1 MEADNVKA
9 HESSGG
15 VVLDRLFPAA
25 QRTGPAGGAI
35 TGCTNDWR
43 QVRPGDAYVATLE
56 NDADGHDF
64 VTQAVKRGAAA
75 LIVDR
80 PVPVFSTPVYVVED
94 SRVAYGELC
103 HELADNPSQRLR
115 VIGVLGTQGK
125 STVIALLESIF
136 TEAGCDVGVLS
147 SLKSYDGMS
156 CGAGVGESLAPAALA
171 SRLARMEAAGCTHA
185 LVEMSSVDLS
195 QHKLAGI
202 ELDAVCGTVVD
213 SARLDLHQTAQNY
226 RDHLRRAFDYL
237 SESGLAVLNADDAVS
252 CRWLS
257 TLDAPSL
264 TYGFGDQAQ
273 ITADILERNAC
284 ETVFVLAA
292 GCESA
297 AVRTTIVGDHHV
309 LNCLAAATVAL
320 AAGVDL
326 PTIAAG
332 IEKVQTLPARMER
345 VDCGQDFAVY
355 VDAADTPCSLRA
367 ALRTA
372 RQLSRGR
379 VICVLGAGAPRTD
392 AEGAA
397 VRSVVRKMADVV
409 IVADALADCRVER
422 VVRRVGEAGG
432 STTEHVVADRGAAI
446 ARAVAIAE
454 AGDVVV
460 IAGST
465 GPTEC
470 DFGASEA
477 SDAALARELLYA
489 LELPTPLRLVG

>member
-1 MEADNVKA
+1 MSHDPA
-9 HESSGG
+9 GG
-15 VVLDRLFPAA
+15 VALDQLFPAA
-25 QRTGPAGGAI
+25 QRSGPAGVAI
-35 TGCTNDWR
+35 EGCTNDWR
-43 QVRPGDAYVATLE
+43 QVRPGDAFVATLE
-56 NDADGHDF
+56 NDADGHDY

-75 LIVDR
+75 VIVDR
-80 PVPVFSTPVYVVED
+80 PVPVFSTPVYQVED

-103 HELADNPSQRLR
+103 HALADNPSRRLR
-115 VIGVLGTQGK
+115 VIGVVGTQGK

-136 TEAGCDVGVLS
+136 SEAGCQVGVLS

-156 CGAGVGESLAPAALA
+156 CAAGVGEALAPSALA

-185 LVEMSSVDLS
+185 LVELSSVALS

-202 ELDAVCGTVVD
+202 ELDAVCGTVID
-213 SARLDLHQTAQNY
+213 SARLDLHHTAQNY

-237 SESGLAVLNADDAVS
+237 SDSGLAVLNADDAVS

-257 TLDAPSL
+257 DLDAPSL
-264 TYGFGDQAQ
+264 TYGFGEQAQ
-273 ITADILERNAC
+273 ITADILDRNAC

-297 AVRTTIVGDHHV
+297 AVRTTIVGEHHV
-309 LNCLAAATVAL
+309 MNCLAAATVAL
-320 AAGVDL
+320 ASGVDL

-332 IEKVQTLPARMER
+332 LENLQKLPARMER

-355 VDAADTPCSLRA
+355 VDSADTPCSLRA

-379 VICVLGAGAPRTD
+379 VICVLGAGLPRT
-392 AEGAA
+392 ASEGAA

-409 IVADALADCRVER
+409 ILTDPLNDGEHQR
-422 VVRRVGEAGG
+422 VVRRAASDQVSA
-432 STTEHVVADRGAAI
+432 TAEHVVADRGAAI
-446 ARAVAIAE
+446 ARAVAVAE
-454 AGDVVV
+454 PGDVVV
-460 IAGST
+460 IAGSN

-470 DFGASEA
+470 GFGASEMPEA
-477 SDAALARELLYA
+477 ELARELLYA
-489 LELPTPLRLVG
+489 RELPTPLRLVG